1 MIIECTNC
9 NKKFRVDDD
18 LIPENGREIICG
30 SCTYAWHFKP
40 EKTNEKSL
48 VLDNEIID
56 LQKKTDQNDTNYHE
70 DFSNIKSEKI
80 PKNDQIKI
88 SKETNFDFKINKKNK
103 YSKTSNFFSY
113 LIVAIISF
121 IALIILVDTIKSPL
135 INIFPGLEIVLFN
148 LFETLKDLR
157 LFIIDL
163 T

>member
-30 SCTYAWHFKP
+30 SCNYAWHFKP
-40 EKTNEKSL
+40 EKTSEKSL
-48 VLDNEIID
+48 VLDNEMID
-56 LQKKTDQNDTNYHE
+56 LQKKTDQNDTDFNDNY
-70 DFSNIKSEKI
+70 SNIKSEKI

-113 LIVAIISF
+113 LIVVIISF

-148 LFETLKDLR
+148 LFETLKDVR
-157 LFIIDL
+157 LFITDL

>member
-18 LIPENGREIICG
+18 LIPEDGREIICG
-30 SCTYAWHFKP
+30 SCNYAWYFKP
-40 EKTNEKSL
+40 EKTSEKSL
-48 VLDNEIID
+48 VLDNEMID
-56 LQKKTDQNDTNYHE
+56 LQKKTDQNDINFHE
-70 DFSNIKSEKI
+70 NFSNFKSEKN
-80 PKNDQIKI
+80 PKNNQIEI
-88 SKETNFDFKINKKNK
+88 SKETNVDFKIKKKNK

-113 LIVAIISF
+113 LIVVIISF

-148 LFETLKDLR
+148 LFETLKDVR
-157 LFIIDL
+157 LFITDL

>member
-18 LIPENGREIICG
+18 LIPKNGREIICG
-30 SCTYAWHFKP
+30 SCNYAWHFKP
-40 EKTNEKSL
+40 EKSSEKSL
-48 VLDNEIID
+48 VLENEMID
-56 LQKKTDQNDTNYHE
+56 FQKKTDQNDTDFHE
-70 DFSNIKSEKI
+70 DFSNIRSEKN
-80 PKNDQIKI
+80 PKNNQIEI
-88 SKETNFDFKINKKNK
+88 SKETNVDYKTDKKNK

-113 LIVAIISF
+113 LIVVIISF

-148 LFETLKDLR
+148 IFETLKDVR
-157 LFIIDL
+157 LFITDL

>member
-18 LIPENGREIICG
+18 LIPEDGREIICG
-30 SCTYAWHFKP
+30 SCNYAWHFKP
-40 EKTNEKSL
+40 KKTSEKSL
-48 VLDNEIID
+48 VLDNEMID
-56 LQKKTDQNDTNYHE
+56 LQKKTDQNDINFHE
-70 DFSNIKSEKI
+70 DFSNFKSEKN
-80 PKNDQIKI
+80 PKNNQIEI
-88 SKETNFDFKINKKNK
+88 SKETNVDFKINEKNK

-113 LIVAIISF
+113 LIVVIISF

-148 LFETLKDLR
+148 LFETLKDVR
-157 LFIIDL
+157 LFITDL

>member
-1 MIIECTNC
+1 MIIECKDC

-30 SCTYAWHFKP
+30 SCNHAWHFKP
-40 EKTNEKSL
+40 EKTSEKSL
-48 VLDNEIID
+48 VID
-56 LQKKTDQNDTNYHE
+56 DEMVALQKKPNQDNTDFQE
-70 DFSNIKSEKI
+70 DFSNTKSEKNT
-80 PKNDQIKI
+80 KNDQIKF
-88 SKETNFDFKINKKNK
+88 SNKTKVDLKIDTKNT

-113 LIVAIISF
+113 SIVVIISF

>member
-18 LIPENGREIICG
+18 LIPEDGREIICG
-30 SCTYAWHFKP
+30 SCNYAWHFKP
-40 EKTNEKSL
+40 EKTSEKSL
-48 VLDNEIID
+48 VLDNEMID
-56 LQKKTDQNDTNYHE
+56 LQKKTVQNNTDFQE
-70 DFSNIKSEKI
+70 DFSNTKSEKNT
-80 PKNDQIKI
+80 KNDQIKL
-88 SKETNFDFKINKKNK
+88 TNKTKVDLKIDTKNT

-113 LIVAIISF
+113 SIVVIISF

>member
-9 NKKFRVDDD
+9 NKRFRVDDD

-30 SCTYAWHFKP
+30 SCNHAWHFKP
-40 EKTNEKSL
+40 EKTSEKSL
-48 VLDNEIID
+48 VLDDEMVA
-56 LQKKTDQNDTNYHE
+56 LQKKPNQDNTDFQE
-70 DFSNIKSEKI
+70 DFSNTKSEKNT
-80 PKNDQIKI
+80 KNDQIKF
-88 SKETNFDFKINKKNK
+88 SNKTKVDLKIDTKNT

-113 LIVAIISF
+113 SIVVIISF

>member
-9 NKKFRVDDD
+9 NKRFRVDED

-30 SCTYAWHFKP
+30 SCNHTWHFTP
-40 EKTNEKSL
+40 EKTSEKSL
-48 VLDNEIID
+48 VLDNEIVG
-56 LQKKTDQNDTNYHE
+56 LQKKQDQNDTDFHE
-70 DFSNIKSEKI
+70 DFSNIKSEKDT
-80 PKNDQIKI
+80 KNDQIKF
-88 SKETNFDFKINKKNK
+88 SNKIKVDLKIDKKNT

-113 LIVAIISF
+113 LIVVIISL
-121 IALIILVDTIKSPL
+121 IASIILVDTIKSPL

>member
-30 SCTYAWHFKP
+30 SCNHAWHFKP
-40 EKTNEKSL
+40 EKTSEKSL
-48 VLDNEIID
+48 ILDSEIVG
-56 LQKKTDQNDTNYHE
+56 LQKKQDQKDTDFHE
-70 DFSNIKSEKI
+70 DFSNIKSEEDT
-80 PKNDQIKI
+80 KNDQIKF
-88 SKETNFDFKINKKNK
+88 SNKTKVDLKIDTKNT

-113 LIVAIISF
+113 LIVVIISF
-121 IALIILVDTIKSPL
+121 IALIILIDTIKSPL
-135 INIFPGLEIVLFN
+135 INIFPGLEIILFN

>member
-1 MIIECTNC
+1 M
-9 NKKFRVDDD
+9 
-18 LIPENGREIICG
+18 
-30 SCTYAWHFKP
+30 
-40 EKTNEKSL
+40 
-48 VLDNEIID
+48 ID
-56 LQKKTDQNDTNYHE
+56 LQKKTDQNDTNFHE

-88 SKETNFDFKINKKNK
+88 FKETNVDFKIDKKNK

-148 LFETLKDLR
+148 FFETLKDVR
-157 LFIIDL
+157 LFISDL

>member
-30 SCTYAWHFKP
+30 SCNYSWHFKP

-48 VLDNEIID
+48 VLGNEMID
-56 LQKKTDQNDTNYHE
+56 LQKKTDQNDIDFHE
-70 DFSNIKSEKI
+70 DFSNIRSEKN
-80 PKNDQIKI
+80 PKNNQIEI
-88 SKETNFDFKINKKNK
+88 SKETNVDFKINKKNK

-113 LIVAIISF
+113 LIVVIISF
-121 IALIILVDTIKSPL
+121 SALIILVDTIKSPL

-148 LFETLKDLR
+148 LFETLKDVR
-157 LFIIDL
+157 LFITDL

>member
-18 LIPENGREIICG
+18 LIPDNGREIICG
-30 SCTYAWHFKP
+30 SCNYAWHFKP

-48 VLDNEIID
+48 VPDNEMID
-56 LQKKTDQNDTNYHE
+56 LQKKTDQNVTDFHE
-70 DFSNIKSEKI
+70 DFSNITSEKN

-88 SKETNFDFKINKKNK
+88 SKETNVDFKIDKKNK

-113 LIVAIISF
+113 LIVIIISF
-121 IALIILVDTIKSPL
+121 FALIILVDTIKSPL
-135 INIFPGLEIVLFN
+135 INIFPGLEIILFN

>member
-18 LIPENGREIICG
+18 LIPEDGREIICG
-30 SCTYAWHFKP
+30 SCNYSWHFKP
-40 EKTNEKSL
+40 EKTSEKSL
-48 VLDNEIID
+48 VLYNEMID
-56 LQKKTDQNDTNYHE
+56 LQKKTDQNDINFHE
-70 DFSNIKSEKI
+70 DFSNFKSEKK
-80 PKNDQIKI
+80 PKNNQIEI
-88 SKETNFDFKINKKNK
+88 SKETNVDFKINKKNK

-113 LIVAIISF
+113 LIVVIISF

-148 LFETLKDLR
+148 LFETLKDVR
-157 LFIIDL
+157 LFITDL

>member
-9 NKKFRVDDD
+9 NKKFNVDDD

-30 SCTYAWHFKP
+30 SCNYAWHFKP

-48 VLDNEIID
+48 VLDNEMID
-56 LQKKTDQNDTNYHE
+56 LQKKTDQYNTDFQE
-70 DFSNIKSEKI
+70 DFSNTKYEKKTI
-80 PKNDQIKI
+80 NDQIKF
-88 SKETNFDFKINKKNK
+88 SNKTKVDLKIDTKNT

-113 LIVAIISF
+113 LIVVIISF

>member
-1 MIIECTNC
+1 MIIECINC

-30 SCTYAWHFKP
+30 SCNYTWHFKL

-48 VLDNEIID
+48 VLDNEMFD
-56 LQKKTDQNDTNYHE
+56 LQKKRDQNNKNFHE
-70 DFSNIKSEKI
+70 DFSNIKRNI
-80 PKNDQIKI
+80 NNKNDQIII
-88 SKETNFDFKINKKNK
+88 SNEAKVDFKIDKKNT

-113 LIVAIISF
+113 LIVVIISL
-121 IALIILVDTIKSPL
+121 IASIILVDTIKSPL

>member
-1 MIIECTNC
+1 MIIECKDC

-30 SCTYAWHFKP
+30 SCNHAWHFKP
-40 EKTNEKSL
+40 EKTSEKSL
-48 VLDNEIID
+48 VLDDEMVA
-56 LQKKTDQNDTNYHE
+56 LQKKPNQDNTDFQE
-70 DFSNIKSEKI
+70 DFSNTKSEKNT
-80 PKNDQIKI
+80 KNDQIKF
-88 SKETNFDFKINKKNK
+88 SNKTKVDLKIDTKNT

-113 LIVAIISF
+113 SIVVIISF

-163 T
+163 I

>member
-9 NKKFRVDDD
+9 NKRFRVDED

-30 SCTYAWHFKP
+30 SCNLTWHFTP
-40 EKTNEKSL
+40 EKTSEKSI
-48 VLDNEIID
+48 VLDNEIVG
-56 LQKKTDQNDTNYHE
+56 LQKKQDQNNTDFHE
-70 DFSNIKSEKI
+70 DFSNIKSEKDT
-80 PKNDQIKI
+80 KNDQIKF
-88 SKETNFDFKINKKNK
+88 SNKIKVDLKIDKKNT

-113 LIVAIISF
+113 LIVVIISL

>member
-1 MIIECTNC
+1 MIIECINC

-30 SCTYAWHFKP
+30 SCNHAWHFKL
-40 EKTNEKSL
+40 EKTSEKSL
-48 VLDNEIID
+48 VLDNEMID
-56 LQKKTDQNDTNYHE
+56 LQKKTVQINTDFQE
-70 DFSNIKSEKI
+70 DFSNTKYEKKTI
-80 PKNDQIKI
+80 NDQIKF
-88 SKETNFDFKINKKNK
+88 SNKTKVDLKIDTKNT

-113 LIVAIISF
+113 SIVVIISF

-148 LFETLKDLR
+148 LFETLKDVR
-157 LFIIDL
+157 LFITDL

>member
-9 NKKFRVDDD
+9 NKKFRVEDD
-18 LIPENGREIICG
+18 LIPEDGREIICG
-30 SCTYAWHFKP
+30 SCNYAWHFKP
-40 EKTNEKSL
+40 ETTSDKSL
-48 VLDNEIID
+48 ILDNEMID
-56 LQKKTDQNDTNYHE
+56 LQKKIDQNDTNFHE
-70 DFSNIKSEKI
+70 DFSNFKSEKN
-80 PKNDQIKI
+80 PKNNQIEI
-88 SKETNFDFKINKKNK
+88 SKETNVDFKINKKNK

-113 LIVAIISF
+113 LIVVIISF

>member
-9 NKKFRVDDD
+9 NKRFRVDED

-30 SCTYAWHFKP
+30 SCNHTWHFTP
-40 EKTNEKSL
+40 EKTSEKSL
-48 VLDNEIID
+48 VLDNEIVG
-56 LQKKTDQNDTNYHE
+56 LQKKQDQNDTDFHE
-70 DFSNIKSEKI
+70 DFSNIKSEKDT
-80 PKNDQIKI
+80 KNDQIKF
-88 SKETNFDFKINKKNK
+88 SNKIKVDLKIDKKNT

-113 LIVAIISF
+113 LIVVIISF
-121 IALIILVDTIKSPL
+121 IALIILIDTIKSPL
-135 INIFPGLEIVLFN
+135 INIFPGLEIILFN

>member
-18 LIPENGREIICG
+18 LIPEDGREIICG
-30 SCTYAWHFKP
+30 SCNYAWHFKP
-40 EKTNEKSL
+40 EKTSEKSL
-48 VLDNEIID
+48 VLDNEMID
-56 LQKKTDQNDTNYHE
+56 LQKKTVQNNTDFQE
-70 DFSNIKSEKI
+70 DFSNTKSEKNT
-80 PKNDQIKI
+80 KNDQIKL
-88 SKETNFDFKINKKNK
+88 TNKTKVDLKIDTKNT

-113 LIVAIISF
+113 SIVVIISF

-163 T
+163 I

>member
-30 SCTYAWHFKP
+30 SCNYAWQFKL
-40 EKTNEKSL
+40 EKTSEKSL
-48 VLDNEIID
+48 VLDNEMID
-56 LQKKTDQNDTNYHE
+56 LQKKTDQNDTDFNDNY
-70 DFSNIKSEKI
+70 SNIKSEKN
-80 PKNDQIKI
+80 PKNNQIEI
-88 SKETNFDFKINKKNK
+88 SKETNVDFKINKKNK

-148 LFETLKDLR
+148 LFETLKDVR
-157 LFIIDL
+157 LFITDL

>member
-30 SCTYAWHFKP
+30 SCNYAWQFKL
-40 EKTNEKSL
+40 EKTSEKSL
-48 VLDNEIID
+48 VLDNEMID
-56 LQKKTDQNDTNYHE
+56 LQKKTDQNDTDFNDNY
-70 DFSNIKSEKI
+70 SNIKSEKN
-80 PKNDQIKI
+80 PKNNQIEV
-88 SKETNFDFKINKKNK
+88 SKETNVDFKIDKKNK

-113 LIVAIISF
+113 LIVVIISF

-148 LFETLKDLR
+148 LFETLKDVR